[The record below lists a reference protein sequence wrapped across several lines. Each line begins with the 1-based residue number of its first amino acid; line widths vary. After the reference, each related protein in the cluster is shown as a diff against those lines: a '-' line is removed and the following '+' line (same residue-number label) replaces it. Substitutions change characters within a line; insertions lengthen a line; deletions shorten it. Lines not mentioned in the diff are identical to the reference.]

1 MKHIALFAVALLL
14 IAGDGVA
21 QDNAKPKKEKKSKA
35 SGTAKAGPK
44 KSGQLL
50 THSDSLAYALGV
62 SMFANTAE
70 MGFGEFDFDQFVKGM
85 EAKKSGNSTMS
96 LTSADSLIRAEMQ
109 RITSMKTEKN
119 RADGEAFLAAN
130 KTKPGVMT
138 TASGLQYK
146 VEREG
151 NGKKPDSN
159 DKVTVHYHGTL
170 IDGTIFDSSVN
181 RGKTTSFGLNQ
192 VIPGWTE
199 GLQLM
204 SEGAKY
210 TFYIPQ
216 NLAYGS
222 RGQGKIQ
229 PFSTLI
235 FEVELFTVETV
246 N

>member
-1 MKHIALFAVALLL
+1 MKHIALFAIALFL
-14 IAGDGVA
+14 IAGNAVA
-21 QDNAKPKKEKKSKA
+21 QDKSKPKKEKKPKASKA
-35 SGTAKAGPK
+35 SKADPK

-50 THSDSLAYALGV
+50 THADSLAYALGV
-62 SMFANTAE
+62 SMYANTAE

-85 EAKKSGNSTMS
+85 EAQKNGSKTMS
-96 LTSADSLIRAEMQ
+96 VTTADSLIRAEMQ
-109 RITSMKTEKN
+109 RMTAMKTEKN

-130 KTKPGVMT
+130 KSKPGVMT

-151 NGKKPDSN
+151 TGKKPDAN

-170 IDGTIFDSSVN
+170 IDGTVFDSSVN

-229 PFSTLI
+229 PFSALI

>member
-1 MKHIALFAVALLL
+1 MKNIALFIIALFLF
-14 IAGDGVA
+14 AGTAAA
-21 QDNAKPKKEKKSKA
+21 QDKSKPKKEKKPKA
-35 SGTAKAGPK
+35 SKTAKADPK

-50 THSDSLAYALGV
+50 THADSLAYALGV
-62 SMFANTAE
+62 SMYANTAE

-85 EAKKSGNSTMS
+85 EAQKSGSKTMS
-96 LTSADSLIRAEMQ
+96 VTTADSLIRAEMQ
-109 RITSMKTEKN
+109 RMTALKTEKN
-119 RADGEAFLAAN
+119 RADGEAFLASN

-146 VEREG
+146 VERDG
-151 NGKKPDSN
+151 TGKKPDAN

-170 IDGTIFDSSVN
+170 IDGTVFDSSVS